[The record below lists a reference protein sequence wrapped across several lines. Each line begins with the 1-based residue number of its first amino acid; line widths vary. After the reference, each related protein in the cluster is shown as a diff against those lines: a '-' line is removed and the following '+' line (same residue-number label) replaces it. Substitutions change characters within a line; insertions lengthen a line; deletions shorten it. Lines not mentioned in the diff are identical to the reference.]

1 METLRLI
8 YHLTWADFIER
19 IRRFSFLIVLAIT
32 VGAGYLFVPPED
44 AGYRVLQLGV
54 YRGIYNSA
62 WIGLMFGL
70 IAALHLPLVGFFLV
84 KNAVEHDRR
93 TGVGEIIATS
103 PTSKLVYVAGKW
115 LSNSAVLVLILSVMT
130 IMAGVMQII
139 RAEDTTLN
147 LWALVAPIWLMG
159 LPVLAIA
166 AALAV
171 LFESVS
177 FLRGSLGN
185 VVIFFLWL
193 FAIAI
198 VLSGAIND
206 ETGLAQ
212 RKNDFYGY
220 TNQLVDIQGRVLSID
235 PEAEVGTSLINIG
248 RDIEHTFVWDGIQW
262 QVTTIL
268 ERAVWA
274 GLAVILALAA
284 SIPFDR
290 FDTAPIRVR
299 RVSRPVFLILAFGVA
314 LTLFIPDLPIFERVC
329 WINVALVFFVAAF
342 LPDRYM
348 KAARKLV
355 VLKDKDKPIGKSGL
369 QARQEESGL
378 TPDLLPFQ
386 NDDMNQLVERVPSGV
401 LLQSTV
407 AYQNEGQLNRSP
419 QIKPVER
426 MDIPA
431 VLSSILAR
439 LSVLPFLEKISAHRD
454 APAVRL
460 YTIILA
466 ECRLMLKGHQWI
478 FWVGAIILNIACL
491 VSPEEIVQRF
501 LFPSLWVWPV
511 LLWSQMGVRE
521 SLYNTEGMTFSSPRP
536 VWRQLPAVWSAG
548 VLLTL
553 ILGMGGWIRNLLTG
567 EIIQLFAWFVG
578 ALFVP
583 SLALAMGVWARHS
596 RFFEV
601 IYLLLWY
608 VGLIERVPIFDFIGI
623 TTESITRGC
632 PWVYFGIAILLL
644 GVAVAGRARQLNI

>member
-32 VGAGYLFVPPED
+32 VGAGYLFVPPVD

-103 PTSKLVYVAGKW
+103 PISKLVYVAGKW
-115 LSNSAVLVLILSVMT
+115 LSNLAVLVLILSVMT

-139 RAEDTTLN
+139 RAEDMTLN

-171 LFESVS
+171 LFESIS

-185 VVIFFLWL
+185 LVIFFLWL

-198 VLSGAIND
+198 VLSGANND
-206 ETGLAQ
+206 ETGLAE
-212 RKNDFYGY
+212 RKNDLYGY
-220 TNQLVDIQGRVLSID
+220 TNQLVDIQGQVLAID
-235 PEAEVGTSLINIG
+235 PGADVGSSLINTG
-248 RDIEHTFVWDGIQW
+248 KYIEHTFVWDGVHW
-262 QVTTIL
+262 KLDAVL
-268 ERAVWA
+268 ERAMWA
-274 GLAVILALAA
+274 GLAVVLGLVA

-290 FDTAPIRVR
+290 FDPAPVRDR
-299 RVSRPVFLILAFGVA
+299 RVTRPVFLILAFVVA

-329 WINVALVFFVAAF
+329 WINVALIFLVLSF

-355 VLKDKDKPIGKSGL
+355 GVKDKETPIAENRL
-369 QARQEESGL
+369 QARQEESSISA
-378 TPDLLPFQ
+378 DLMVLP
-386 NDDMNQLVERVPSGV
+386 NDAMSQLGEGVPSGV
-401 LLQSTV
+401 LTQSTI
-407 AYQNEGQLNRSP
+407 ATQNEGQLNRSS
-419 QIKPVER
+419 QIKPVEG

-431 VLSSILAR
+431 VISSILAR
-439 LSVLPFLEKISAHRD
+439 LSVLPFLEKISARRD
-454 APAVRL
+454 APAGRL
-460 YTIILA
+460 YKLILA
-466 ECRLMLKGHQWI
+466 ECKLMLKGHHQIW
-478 FWVGAIILNIACL
+478 WVGIVALNIICL
-491 VSPEEIVQRF
+491 VSPEDIVGRF
-501 LFPSLWVWPV
+501 LFPALWCWPV
-511 LLWSQMGVRE
+511 FLWSQMGVRE
-521 SLYNTEGMTFSSPRP
+521 SRYNTEGMIFSAPKP
-536 VWRQLPAVWSAG
+536 VWRQLPAVWLAG
-548 VLLTL
+548 IILTL
-553 ILGMGGWIRNLLTG
+553 ILGIGGWIRLMLMG
-567 EIIQLFAWFVG
+567 EIIRLVAWLVG

-583 SLALAMGVWARHS
+583 ALAVTLGVWVGNS
-596 RFFEV
+596 RFFEFA
-601 IYLLLWY
+601 YLFIWY
-608 VGLIERVPIFDFIGI
+608 IGLVEHIPVLDFAGI
-623 TTESITRGC
+623 TPESIARGV
-632 PWVYFGIAILLL
+632 PWIYFLVALVLL
-644 GVAVAGRARQLNI
+644 GMALFGRKMQLNR

>member
-1 METLRLI
+1 METLRMI
-8 YHLTWADFIER
+8 CHLTWADFLER
-19 IRRFSFLIVLAIT
+19 VRRLSFLIVLAIT

-103 PTSKLVYVAGKW
+103 PISKLVYVAGKW
-115 LSNSAVLVLILSVMT
+115 LSNLAVLVLILSVMT
-130 IMAGVMQII
+130 VMAGAMQII

-147 LWALVAPIWLMG
+147 LWALVAPIWMMG

-166 AALAV
+166 AALAI

-212 RKNDFYGY
+212 RKNDLYGY
-220 TNQLVDIQGRVLSID
+220 TNQLVDIQGQVLSID
-235 PEAEVGTSLINIG
+235 PEAEVGSSLINVG
-248 RDIEHTFVWDGIQW
+248 RDVEHTFVWDGIQW

-274 GLAVILALAA
+274 GLAVVLALAA

-290 FDTAPIRVR
+290 FDPAPVHVR
-299 RVSRPVFLILAFGVA
+299 RVSRPGFLILAFVVA
-314 LTLFIPDLPIFERVC
+314 LTLFIPDLPVFERVC
-329 WINVALVFFVAAF
+329 WINVALILFVVAF

-355 VLKDKDKPIGKSGL
+355 GLKDKDTLIAENGL
-369 QARQEESGL
+369 QARQEESSL
-378 TPDLLPFQ
+378 TPDLMPFQ
-386 NDDMNQLVERVPSGV
+386 NDAMNRLGEGVPSDV
-401 LLQSTV
+401 LTQSTI
-407 AYQNEGQLNRSP
+407 AYQNEGQLNRSS
-419 QIKPVER
+419 QIKPVEG

-431 VLSSILAR
+431 VISSILAR
-439 LSVLPFLEKISAHRD
+439 LSVLPFLEKISARRD
-454 APAVRL
+454 APAGRL

-466 ECRLMLKGHQWI
+466 ECRLMLRGHHRIW
-478 FWVGAIILNIACL
+478 WVGIVGLNITCL
-491 VSPEEIVQRF
+491 VSPEEIVRRF
-501 LFPSLWVWPV
+501 LFPSLWAWPV
-511 LLWSQMGVRE
+511 FLWSQMGVRE
-521 SLYNTEGMTFSSPRP
+521 SRFNTEGMTFSSPRP

-548 VLLTL
+548 VILTL
-553 ILGMGGWIRNLLTG
+553 ILGMGGWIRLLLTG
-567 EIIQLFAWFVG
+567 EIIRLFAWFVG
-578 ALFVP
+578 TLFVP
-583 SLALAMGVWARHS
+583 SLALAMGVWTRHN
-596 RFFEV
+596 RIFEF

-608 VGLIERVPIFDFIGI
+608 VGLIEQVPIFDFIGI
-623 TTESITRGC
+623 TTESITRGS

-644 GVAVAGRARQLNI
+644 GVALAGRVRQLNI